1 MRFDVEG
8 IEFSYSSD
16 PTISGVSMS
25 VGDGDVV
32 SILGPNGVGKTTFLK
47 CLNGILHPGLG
58 TAVIDGRDLVGMSA
72 RETAREI
79 GYVAQR
85 GEVSRITV
93 FESVLLG
100 RRPHIVADTTQADLR
115 LTGRVIEMM
124 GLQSLSSRYVDE
136 LSGGQYQLVQ
146 IARAFAQHTK
156 VILFDEPTSS
166 LDPNNQYHVMGLIRN
181 VVKANGMAA
190 VMVVHDLN
198 LAIRFSDRFVLM
210 KGGRVFAAGGKE
222 VITPENIREVY
233 GMDVYVE
240 EIHGIT
246 VVVPKESDSSEVM
259 RDGIR
264 EDGGFSE
271 QA

>member
-1 MRFDVEG
+1 M
-8 IEFSYSSD
+8 
-16 PTISGVSMS
+16 
-25 VGDGDVV
+25 
-32 SILGPNGVGKTTFLK
+32 
-47 CLNGILHPGLG
+47 
-58 TAVIDGRDLVGMSA
+58 
-72 RETAREI
+72 
-79 GYVAQR
+79 
-85 GEVSRITV
+85 
-93 FESVLLG
+93 
-100 RRPHIVADTTQADLR
+100 ADTTQADLR